1 MAAKRDYYDILGV
14 KKNASEEE
22 IKKAYRRLA
31 LKYHPDRNQGNKE
44 AEEKFK
50 EVSEAY
56 AVLSDK
62 KKKQEYDAVGYSG
75 FHRRYSQE
83 DIFRG
88 FDIGDLFKDAGFGTE
103 DIFSTLFGGGRRA
116 SRTVNFQDF
125 FNSYGQEAG
134 RGPFSGAAG
143 GRYSAPQKGADAI
156 YDLSITLEE
165 AASGASKQ
173 IAFRDEDGSLSRVS
187 IKIPPGISTGKK
199 LRIAGKGQRGA
210 AGGQHGD
217 LYIRITVLE
226 HPIFRP
232 EGSDLYVDREIQFS
246 QAALGSTVEI
256 PTLEGTTRTVRVPA
270 GTQSHSRIRLRGYGL
285 PHFQGKGK
293 GDLYVRIIVKVPK
306 KLDRHQRGLLEDLAK
321 EGI

>member
-22 IKKAYRRLA
+22 IKKAYRKLA

-44 AEEKFK
+44 AEERFK

-62 KKKQEYDAVGYSG
+62 KKRQEYDAVGYSG

-88 FDIGDLFKDAGFGTE
+88 FDIGDLFKDAGVGTE
-103 DIFSTLFGGGRRA
+103 DIFSTLFGGGGRT

-125 FNSYGQEAG
+125 FNSYGREGG
-134 RGPFSGAAG
+134 RSPFSGAAG
-143 GRYSAPQKGADAI
+143 GRSRAPQKGADAI
-156 YDLSITLEE
+156 YDLAISLEE
-165 AASGASKQ
+165 AAGGASKQ
-173 IAFRDEDGSLSRVS
+173 IAFRDEDGNLNRVN

-210 AGGQHGD
+210 SGGQHGD
-217 LYIRITVLE
+217 LYIRITVLD
-226 HPIFRP
+226 HPVFRP
-232 EGSDLYVDREIQFS
+232 EGSDLHMDKEIQFT
-246 QAALGSTVEI
+246 QAALGCTIEV
-256 PTLEGTTRTVRVPA
+256 PTLEGTVRSVRVPA

-293 GDLYVRIIVKVPK
+293 GDLYVRLIVKVPT
-306 KLDRHQRGLLEDLAK
+306 KLERHQRNLLEELVK